1 MDWRGRKYYIVTFY
15 FDSYDMRMSFLK
27 LIPNIKFTYYK
38 NIPKQRDEL
47 EERGNYQFMIGVPNS
62 SSEAVEYELRKAE
75 RNDYYC
81 KWKEIKQDLSKKYLD
96 VFGNPIPYRRC
107 DINPSKRCN
116 HCMNC

>member
-27 LIPNIKFTYYK
+27 LIPNIKFTHYK
-38 NIPKQRDEL
+38 NIPKQKDET
-47 EERGNYQFMIGVPNS
+47 EERGKYQFMISVPNS

-81 KWKEIKQDLSKKYLD
+81 KWKEIKRDLSK
-96 VFGNPIPYRRC
+96 NI
-107 DINPSKRCN
+107 
-116 HCMNC
+116 